1 MDIQNFFLKLDE
13 IVEQISKIEKQR
25 NEFNK
30 VLKSVKDIID
40 LRVLPPNLTKNLWG
54 NKLYEEVKSASL
66 RGLKIAGIDGGLISK
81 SYHGLDIVIIRAVA
95 AIFNYGKIKPMVK
108 YYPSDYQFP
117 IIKTSFDPFTNIES
131 ELFANLERI
140 NSEIDISLGV
150 LNEQPDIILL
160 DGSILPQLRERTGLK
175 ASLSNK
181 YNKIVKKYE
190 RLFDECTDRNIFL
203 AGCIKDTRS
212 SHFIKIFIQLLPI
225 LIKKYPE
232 LRDILNS
239 DYNYRKLLAQ
249 NRDSDFLFR
258 FLDVEERSLIFDYHD
273 FANKLPRVFSIFNDY
288 WVDKIKIFYLKS
300 VPFDLPSRI
309 EVLVPESNKENIIKM
324 CDQIASIILPISNQ
338 HIEFGVPS
346 VLIEADARAK
356 MNETDID
363 IVYNSLFDKLG
374 KKSPLLFKLRRNRRP
389 F

>member
-258 FLDVEERSLIFDYHD
+258 FLDVGERSLIFDYHD

>member
-324 CDQIASIILPISNQ
+324 CDQIASIILRVQDKSQCRCLPAAILKLDES
-338 HIEFGVPS
+338 I
-346 VLIEADARAK
+346 
-356 MNETDID
+356 
-363 IVYNSLFDKLG
+363 LFVNFCQT
-374 KKSPLLFKLRRNRRP
+374 PLP
-389 F
+389 